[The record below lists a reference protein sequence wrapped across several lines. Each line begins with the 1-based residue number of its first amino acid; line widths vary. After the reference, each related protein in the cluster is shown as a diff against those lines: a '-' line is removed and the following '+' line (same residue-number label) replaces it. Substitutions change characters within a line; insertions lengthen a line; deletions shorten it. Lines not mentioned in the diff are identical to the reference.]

1 MSKMLGLVEKAVIG
15 ILLIWVCM
23 SVHQI
28 IIYEEDVYDCSNM
41 VADQEQFFESV
52 GIDTQIGIRYRTEDR
67 YAHVWLILPF
77 NIPFECTVLSIQ
89 PFNRNPDAVFNSIE
103 ELVLAHPD
111 TKDEFTL
118 STK

>member
-1 MSKMLGLVEKAVIG
+1 MNKILSYVEKAIIG
-15 ILLIWVCM
+15 VLLIWVCL

-41 VADQEQFFESV
+41 VADQEQFFNRY
-52 GIDTQIGIRYRTEDR
+52 GIDTKIGIRYATEDR

-89 PFNRNPDAVFNSIE
+89 PFNRTPDAVFDSIE

-111 TKDEFTL
+111 TKDEFML
-118 STK
+118 SIK